1 VSIGRA
7 TGDPPGL
14 LIIIRKKEMQEI
26 LYKNWKE
33 LAGRYDWIADMHG
46 VPQDA
51 VHHAEGDVA
60 IHTQMVVEALVS
72 LEEFKDLPEQEKAVL
87 WIAALL
93 HDVEKRSTTYQETDG
108 SIVSPGHA
116 KKGAMT
122 ARQILFK
129 QFDVPFETREQI
141 VGLVRHHGLPLWV
154 FHKPDPQKA
163 LLQASLEVN
172 TNLVAILAKADVLGR
187 ICSDREEL
195 LDRIGLFEEYCT
207 EQRCAGQPYP
217 FATDLSRFRYFHAE
231 SSPIDYIPFDDT
243 TCEVWLMSGLPGMGK
258 DSYIRQHLPDLP
270 AISLDQIR
278 LAHKIKPEDTSAN
291 GWVAQQAKE
300 QARVYLRSKTDFVW
314 NATNISKQMRGQLI
328 ELSAS
333 YRARVRIVYIEQPY
347 KQWKFQNG
355 SREEMV
361 PARVLERMLAKWEV
375 PKLHEAHSLKY
386 VVATRATR

>member
-1 VSIGRA
+1 M
-7 TGDPPGL
+7 
-14 LIIIRKKEMQEI
+14 KEF
-26 LYKNWKE
+26 LYKNWEE

-60 IHTQMVVEALVS
+60 THTQMVVKELVG
-72 LEEFKDLPEQEKAVL
+72 LKEYQNLREEEKAIL

-116 KKGAMT
+116 KKGALT

-163 LLQASLEVN
+163 LLQASFEVN

-187 ICSDREEL
+187 ICSDQQDL
-195 LDRIGLFEEYCT
+195 LDRISFFEEYCK
-207 EQRCAGQPYP
+207 EQRCAGQSYP
-217 FATDLSRFRYFHAE
+217 FTTDLSRFHYFHAE
-231 SSPIDYIPFDDT
+231 AASVDYLPFDDT
-243 TCEVWLMSGLPGMGK
+243 TCQVTLMSGLPGMGK
-258 DSYIRQHLPDLP
+258 DSYIREHLHGLP
-270 AISLDQIR
+270 VISLDKIR
-278 LAHKIKPEDTSAN
+278 LAHKIKPDDTSAN

-300 QARVYLRSKTDFVW
+300 QARVYLRAKNDFVW
-314 NATNISKQMRGQLI
+314 NATNISKQMRSQLI
-328 ELSAS
+328 DLFAS
-333 YRARVRIVYIEQPY
+333 YRARVRIVYVEQPY
-347 KQWKFQNG
+347 KQWKLQNG

-361 PARVLERMLAKWEV
+361 PTKVLERMLAKWEV
-375 PKLHEAHSLKY
+375 PKLHEAHSLIY
-386 VVATRATR
+386 VAAARANG

>member
-1 VSIGRA
+1 M
-7 TGDPPGL
+7 
-14 LIIIRKKEMQEI
+14 KEL
-26 LYKNWKE
+26 LYKNWEE

-60 IHTQMVVEALVS
+60 VHTQMVLEALVG
-72 LEEFKDLPEQEKAVL
+72 LEEFKDLPDEEKAIL

-116 KKGAMT
+116 KKGALT
-122 ARQILFK
+122 VRQILFK

-172 TNLVAILAKADVLGR
+172 TKLVAILAKADVLGR
-187 ICSDREEL
+187 ICSDRQEF
-195 LDRIGLFEEYCT
+195 LDRIGFFEEYSR
-207 EQRCAGQPYP
+207 EQRCAGRPFP
-217 FATDLSRFRYFHAE
+217 FATDLSRFHYFHAE
-231 SSPIDYIPFDDT
+231 SASVDYIPFDET
-243 TCEVWLMSGLPGMGK
+243 TCEVTLMSGLPGMGK
-258 DSYIRQHLPDLP
+258 DSYISQHLPGLP
-270 AISLDQIR
+270 VISLDQIR
-278 LAHKIKPEDTSAN
+278 QAHKIKPEDTSAN

-300 QARVYLRSKTDFVW
+300 QARIYLRAKTDFVW
-314 NATNISKQMRGQLI
+314 NATNVSKQMRSQLI
-328 ELSAS
+328 ELFAS

-347 KQWKFQNG
+347 KQWKLQNG
-355 SREEMV
+355 SREEIV
-361 PARVLERMLAKWEV
+361 PAKVLERMLAKWEV
-375 PKLHEAHSLKY
+375 PKLHETHSLRY
-386 VVATRATR
+386 VVAARANR